1 MFMILSISTL
11 IRISILSSISLFP
24 SYPHSS
30 YPGLRTASKPG
41 RTRPGPGRTRP
52 GPDPP
57 ETAGRGALVWV
68 RLGEPYNLDTEIA
81 WVSGGAG
88 YKLDTEIAS
97 PALTGAG
104 EWAGEGV
111 CGNRRAVRGAW
122 LAVASDCYH
131 HHYTIIIIVIVMLI
145 MIIIGSEQA
154 RAVWHAR
161 PAVVSGGASDG
172 AVCVGWSVIGLVH

>member
-1 MFMILSISTL
+1 MS
-11 IRISILSSISLFP
+11 
-24 SYPHSS
+24 
-30 YPGLRTASKPG
+30 GG
-41 RTRPGPGRTRP
+41 
-52 GPDPP
+52 
-57 ETAGRGALVWV
+57 AG
-68 RLGEPYNLDTEIA
+68 YNLDTEIA

-88 YKLDTEIAS
+88 YNLDTEVAS

-111 CGNRRAVRGAW
+111 CGNWRAVWGAW

-161 PAVVSGGASDG
+161 PAHESGGASDG
-172 AVCVGWSVIGLVH
+172 AGVCVGRSVIGLVH